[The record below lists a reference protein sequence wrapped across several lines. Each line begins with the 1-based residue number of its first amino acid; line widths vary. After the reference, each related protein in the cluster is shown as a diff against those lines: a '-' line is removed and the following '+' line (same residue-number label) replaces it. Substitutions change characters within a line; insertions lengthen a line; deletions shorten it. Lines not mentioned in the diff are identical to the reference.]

1 MAVLSRL
8 LLSAS
13 VAALGVSAS
22 PLSRRDTTCS
32 SVDEGYT
39 CFPDIA
45 QNWGMYAPYFS
56 LEADSSISPDVPT
69 GCEITLVQALTRH
82 GARYPTSGKNAHYQA
97 LIEAIQTNVTHL
109 EGQYA
114 FLKTYNYSF
123 GAGTLTPFGELEL
136 YQSGIKFYNRYESLA
151 RDNVPFVR
159 SSSSERV
166 VDSSEQ
172 FNAGFQATKNA
183 DTLSNKT
190 QSAPVINVIL
200 EESSTFNNT
209 LDPSICTNFENSDLA
224 DDVQA
229 TFAGVFVP
237 KILKRVQAHLH
248 GITLTTK
255 DVIYLMDMCPF
266 DTIARTSDG
275 SELSPFCE
283 LFTKS
288 EWEQY
293 NYYQSLGKYYGYGS
307 GNPLGPAQGIG
318 FTNELI
324 ARLTGTPVQDDTSTN
339 HTLDSSPVTFP
350 LNQALYADFSHD
362 NGMEPIFAAMGLFNG
377 TKPLSETR
385 VESLEETSDFS
396 AAWSVPFAARMYV
409 EMMTCH
415 NDSNEPLV
423 RVLVNDR
430 VISLYGC
437 EVDSLGRC
445 TRDDFVQ
452 GLSFARSGGNWAS
465 CFH

>member
-1 MAVLSRL
+1 
-8 LLSAS
+8 
-13 VAALGVSAS
+13 
-22 PLSRRDTTCS
+22 
-32 SVDEGYT
+32 
-39 CFPDIA
+39 
-45 QNWGMYAPYFS
+45 MYSPYFS
-56 LEADSSISPDVPT
+56 LAADSSISPDLPA
-69 GCEITLVQALTRH
+69 GCDITFVQALTRH
-82 GARYPTSGKNAHYQA
+82 GARYPTSSKNTAYQA
-97 LIEAIQTNVTHL
+97 LIDAIQTNVTHL
-109 EGQYA
+109 EGDYA

-123 GAGTLTPFGELEL
+123 GDATLTPFGASEL

-172 FNAGFQATKNA
+172 FNAGFQATKDA
-183 DTLSNKT
+183 DDRANKA
-190 QSAPVINVIL
+190 QSAPAVNVIL

-229 TFAGVFVP
+229 TFADVFVP
-237 KILKRVQAHLH
+237 QILKRVQAHLH
-248 GITLTTK
+248 GITLTST

-266 DTIARTSDG
+266 DTVARTPDA
-275 SELSPFCE
+275 SELSPFCD

-324 ARLTGTPVQDDTSTN
+324 ARLTGTAVQDNTSTN
-339 HTLDSSPVTFP
+339 HTLDSSSATFP
-350 LNQALYADFSHD
+350 LDQALYADFSHD

-385 VESLEETSDFS
+385 VESLAETDDFS

-409 EMMTCH
+409 EMMTCP
-415 NDSNEPLV
+415 NEKEPLV

-437 EVDSLGRC
+437 KVDSLGRC

-465 CFH
+465 CFT